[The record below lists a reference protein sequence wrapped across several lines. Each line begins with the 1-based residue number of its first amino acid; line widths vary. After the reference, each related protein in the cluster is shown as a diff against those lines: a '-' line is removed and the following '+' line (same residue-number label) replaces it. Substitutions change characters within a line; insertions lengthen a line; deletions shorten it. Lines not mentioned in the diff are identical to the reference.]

1 VHEHGDERFDALAVA
16 NTVAIEPELTP
27 SVVGGGAQF
36 VAVRGRAR
44 VRERRVEPLEV
55 GGECRIFGRDVEI
68 EAQRVERTRAVQAQ
82 RRRLGATCTAR

>member
-1 VHEHGDERFDALAVA
+1 VHEHGDEPFDALAVA
-16 NTVAIEPELTP
+16 DPVAVEPELTP
-27 SVVGGGAQF
+27 AAVRGGAQF
-36 VAVRGRAR
+36 VPVRGRAG

-55 GGECRIFGRDVEI
+55 GGKRRIFGRDVEI